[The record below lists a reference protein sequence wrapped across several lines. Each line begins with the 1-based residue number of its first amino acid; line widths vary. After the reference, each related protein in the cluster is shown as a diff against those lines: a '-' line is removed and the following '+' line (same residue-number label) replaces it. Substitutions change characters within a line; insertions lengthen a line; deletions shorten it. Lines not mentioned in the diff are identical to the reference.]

1 MPIPVTSPSKVL
13 VLELC
18 GHPAQYQGV
27 LVATGGR
34 LFPKETALT
43 FGRSF
48 SLVLGAIFFKR
59 QSAIISLDS
68 SDTLGINVSFV
79 TASNFPDKRGLSLM
93 LKRIWA
99 TCSSTIAPF
108 SSIIKICSNPSQN

>member
-48 SLVLGAIFFKR
+48 
-59 QSAIISLDS
+59 
-68 SDTLGINVSFV
+68 
-79 TASNFPDKRGLSLM
+79 
-93 LKRIWA
+93 
-99 TCSSTIAPF
+99 
-108 SSIIKICSNPSQN
+108 